1 MRKIVFIFLLLVI
14 FIPGRAQKIN
24 ELIEKG
30 TELLGRE
37 KYDSALLVFNRAWKL
52 DSTNYYV
59 NLNRGRVY
67 FALKDWQGAF
77 EDFSTAI
84 ILYPD
89 SIMPYHERGILL
101 LTTMNTDDAIADNT
115 KALQLAKDDSMLV
128 FSYMNRGTCYQQK
141 REFQLAY
148 EDYSRAYIL
157 DTTSVSVMNNIATV
171 LDELGRRDESI
182 LILKK
187 LVRIDSTI
195 IGPYVN
201 LGFQYSKLGKYK
213 EAIEFFNKALELEKD
228 EPLALN
234 NRGYAK
240 YSLQD
245 YKGALEDINKSLEG
259 YPGNSYALR
268 NRALVYIALKEKDKA
283 CTDISAGLTLGF
295 TKMYGNELLELRK
308 THCR

>member
-1 MRKIVFIFLLLVI
+1 MKKTVCIILLLAL
-14 FIPGRAQKIN
+14 FMPGRAQKIK
-24 ELIEKG
+24 ELIDKG

-37 KYDSALLVFNRAWKL
+37 KYDSALIIFNRAWKL
-52 DSTNYYV
+52 DSNNYYV
-59 NLNRGRVY
+59 NLNRGRVH
-67 FALKDWQGAF
+67 FAMENWQGAY

-84 ILYPD
+84 GLYPD

-148 EDYSRAYIL
+148 EDYSRAYLL
-157 DTTSVSVMNNIATV
+157 DTNNVSIMNNIATV

-182 LILKK
+182 GILKK
-187 LVRIDSTI
+187 LVRIDSTL

-201 LGFQYSKLGKYK
+201 LGFQYSKLEKYK
-213 EAIEFFNKALELEKD
+213 EAIEYFNKALELEKD

-240 YSLQD
+240 YSLKD
-245 YKGALEDINKSLEG
+245 YKGALEDINKSLES
-259 YPGNSYALR
+259 YPDNSYALR

-283 CTDISAGLTLGF
+283 CTDINRGLSIGF
-295 TKMYGNELLELRK
+295 TRMYGNELLELKK
-308 THCR
+308 THCQ